1 MKFPVLLLGV
11 ALFILVI
18 LVSPAA
24 MGADMPVSESPLAG
38 QAGVFAEAIPP
49 HGPSDPAE
57 VEAFLDEILPAAIAR
72 YNVPGA
78 TVVVVKD
85 GRVVVA
91 KGYGYRDLENRT
103 PVNADTTTFRIGSIS
118 KLFTWTSVMQL
129 AEEGKIDLDADVN
142 TYLRDMKVPDTYP
155 GQPVTMR
162 HLMTHT
168 AGFEDSSLHMTGVD
182 PDNLIS
188 IRQYCE
194 ENIPARVNPP
204 GTVSRY
210 SNYGTTLAAVVV
222 EDVSNMPFEQYLQSR
237 ILTPLGMENTSIR
250 EKLPPDLAA
259 KLAQGYSF
267 ANSRNNPTDD
277 FILVPGPA
285 GSITATAP
293 DMAKFMIAH
302 LQNGTYGNATILAPK
317 TAELMHARAFANDP
331 RITGMC
337 LGFYEQYYNGRRAIV
352 HGGDTDTFHSQL
364 VLLPEEQAGFFVS
377 GSSAGGR
384 GVRNA
389 LFTAFM
395 DHYYPGEPVVLPV
408 PDPSASA
415 RLQQFDGSYRTNRH
429 NYARFE
435 KYVSL
440 PDPLEVTA
448 SPDGTLIISGSSGP
462 VAYTE
467 VETGVFSPADG
478 TRPADG
484 DVVFHRAADG
494 SYDFFMY
501 RNNPVMTYNRVPWY
515 EMTSFGNGLTSAAG
529 LVLASVLLWPLLALF
544 RRMNNIP
551 EPTGSRPAE
560 IARWIAGLA
569 GLILLTFVFVLVP
582 WISSDVEILTV
593 YMKTQAVPAV
603 LTAVLTLP
611 VIALLLSLAA
621 ALLVFPAWRSAY
633 WTLPHRVHYTAVVVA
648 LIAMLWWVNLNNL
661 WVFCR

>member
-1 MKFPVLLLGV
+1 MKFPVLLLCI
-11 ALFILVI
+11 ALSLLVI
-18 LVSPAA
+18 FVSPPAW
-24 MGADMPVSESPLAG
+24 GAGIPVSESPPEG
-38 QAGVFAEAIPP
+38 QARVFADAIPP

-57 VEAFLDEILPAAIAR
+57 VEAFLDEIMPAAIAR

-91 KGYGYRDLENRT
+91 KGYGYRNLANRT
-103 PVNADTTTFRIGSIS
+103 MVNADTTTFRIGSIS

-142 TYLRDMKVPDTYP
+142 TYLHDMKIPDTYA

-182 PDNLIS
+182 PEDLIS
-188 IRQYCE
+188 IRTYCK

-204 GTVSRY
+204 GKVSRY

-222 EDVSNMPFEQYLQSR
+222 EDVSGMSFEQYLQSR
-237 ILTPLGMENTSIR
+237 ILTPLAMENTSIR
-250 EKLPPDLAA
+250 EKLPPHLAA
-259 KLAQGYSF
+259 KLTQGYSF
-267 ANSRNNPTDD
+267 ANSENKPTDD
-277 FILVPGPA
+277 FILVIGPA
-285 GSITATAP
+285 GSITSTAP

-302 LQNGTYGNATILAPK
+302 LQNGTYSNATILAPK
-317 TAELMHARAFANDP
+317 TAELMHARSFANDP

-352 HGGDTDTFHSQL
+352 HGGDTDTFHSL
-364 VLLPEEQAGFFVS
+364 LFLLPEEQTGFFVS

-395 DHYYPGEPVVLPV
+395 DHYYPGKPHVLPL

-415 RLQQFDGSYRTNRH
+415 RLQQFDGSYMSNRH

-435 KYVSL
+435 RYFSL

-448 SPDGTLIISGSSGP
+448 SPHGTLIISGSSGP
-462 VAYTE
+462 VAYAE
-467 VETGVFSPADG
+467 VGPGVFSPADG

-484 DVVFHRAADG
+484 DVVFHTAADG
-494 SYDFFMY
+494 SHDFFMY
-501 RNNPVMTYNRVPWY
+501 RNNPAMVYDRVPWY
-515 EMTSFGNGLTSAAG
+515 AMTSFGDGLTTVAG

-544 RRMNNIP
+544 RRMNRIP
-551 EPTGSRPAE
+551 DPSVPNPAG

-569 GLILLTFVFVLVP
+569 GLMLLVFVFVLVP
-582 WISSDVEILTV
+582 WISSDVKILTM
-593 YMKTQAVPAV
+593 YMTTQAVPAA

-611 VIALLLSLAA
+611 VIALVLSLAA
-621 ALLVFPAWRSAY
+621 ALFVIPAWKSAY
-633 WTLPHRVHYTAVVVA
+633 WTLPHRLHYTAVIVA
-648 LIAMLWWVNLNNL
+648 LIAMLWWVNQNNL
-661 WVFCR
+661 WVFCL

>member
-1 MKFPVLLLGV
+1 MKFPGLLIGIALLF
-11 ALFILVI
+11 LFIAACPPVWGAG
-18 LVSPAA
+18 VMVGESPAS
-24 MGADMPVSESPLAG
+24 GI
-38 QAGVFAEAIPP
+38 AGVSGSIPPP

-57 VEAFLDEILPAAIAR
+57 VEAFLDEVMPAAIAR

-85 GRVVVA
+85 GRVVVS
-91 KGYGYRDLENRT
+91 KGYGYRNLENRT
-103 PVNADTTTFRIGSIS
+103 PVHAGTTTFRIGSIS

-129 AEEGKIDLDADVN
+129 VEEGKIDLDADVN
-142 TYLRDMKVPDTYP
+142 TYLKDMKVPDTYP

-182 PDNLIS
+182 PANLIS
-188 IRQYCE
+188 IRQYCG

-222 EDVSNMPFEQYLQSR
+222 EDVSGMPFEQYLQTR
-237 ILTPLGMENTSIR
+237 ILTPLGMKDTSIR
-250 EKLPPDLAA
+250 EKLPPDLAE

-285 GSITATAP
+285 GSITSTAP

-302 LQNGTYGNATILAPK
+302 LQNGTYGNATILSPT
-317 TAELMHARAFANDP
+317 TAERMHARAFANDP

-337 LGFYEQYYNGRRAIV
+337 LGFYEQDYNGRRAIV
-352 HGGDTDTFHSQL
+352 HGGDTDTFHSL
-364 VLLPEEQAGFFVS
+364 LFLLPEEQTGFFVS

-389 LFTAFM
+389 LFTSFM
-395 DHYYPGEPVVLPV
+395 DHYYPEKPVVLPA

-415 RLQQFDGSYRTNRH
+415 GLQKYAGSYRSNRH
-429 NYARFE
+429 NYAGFE
-435 KYVSL
+435 KYYSL
-440 PDPLEVTA
+440 TDPLDVTP
-448 SPDGTLIISGSSGP
+448 SPDGTLIITGSSGP

-467 VETGVFSPADG
+467 VEPGIFSPADG
-478 TRPADG
+478 SRPADG

-501 RNNPVMTYNRVPWY
+501 RNNPVMTYDRVPWY
-515 EMTSFGNGLTSAAG
+515 EMKSFGDGLTTVAG
-529 LVLASVLLWPLLALF
+529 LVLASVLLWPFLALF
-544 RRMNNIP
+544 RRMYRVP
-551 EPTGSRPAE
+551 EPSVPRAAV

-569 GLILLTFVFVLVP
+569 GLILLVFVFVLAP
-582 WISSDVEILTV
+582 WISSDVEILTT
-593 YMKTQAVPAV
+593 YMQTQAVPAV

-611 VIALLLSLAA
+611 VIALILTLAA
-621 ALLVFPAWRSAY
+621 VVLAVPAWRSAY
-633 WTLPHRVHYTAVVVA
+633 WTLPHRVHYTVVVGA

-661 WVFCR
+661 WVFCL